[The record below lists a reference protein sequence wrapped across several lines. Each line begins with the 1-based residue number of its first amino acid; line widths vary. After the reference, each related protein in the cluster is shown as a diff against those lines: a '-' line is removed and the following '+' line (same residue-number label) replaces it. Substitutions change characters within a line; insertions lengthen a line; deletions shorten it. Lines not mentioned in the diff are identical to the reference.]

1 MRNSQSA
8 ICNLQS
14 EMCDK
19 DAPRVYLVGAGPGD
33 PGLLTLRAVECLAR
47 ADLVLY
53 DKLVPPRLL
62 DFAPPAAE
70 RVSVADVPGG
80 HPHRWP
86 FILQRLVEAAKE
98 GKVVVRLK
106 GGDPL
111 IFGRGAEE
119 AEELRKAGIPY
130 EIVPGVTAASAAA
143 AAAEIPVTHR
153 GCASAVALVTGHENP
168 TKSHHDLD
176 WAALARFP
184 GTLAIYMGM
193 ARLDL
198 IAGVLIENGKSP
210 TTPAAVVAAASTG
223 EQRRVHAPLAE
234 LAEAARAAG
243 LHAPA
248 LIVIGH
254 AAGHAPELSWFESR
268 PLFGKRVLVTRPRE
282 QASELVRRLEI
293 LGAVPSVL
301 PAVAIEPLGDWSEV
315 DARLESLRE
324 YDWIVFTSVNGVR
337 AFFGRLRATG
347 RDLRALG
354 DIRLAVIGPG
364 TAEALREFHL
374 DADLVPSEFRSESL
388 AAALA
393 ERAAGKRILLAR
405 ADRGREVLRDEL
417 SRVATVDQ
425 VAVYRQCDAVSTADA
440 ALDALRRGEVDYVLL
455 TSSNIARAFL
465 AGLDEVCR
473 GRIRDGH
480 TRIVTISPVTTTAV
494 RRLDYPVAAEA
505 AIFTTEGLVRALVEN
520 VKSGRNDSK

>member
-1 MRNSQSA
+1 MSDFAS
-8 ICNLQS
+8 
-14 EMCDK
+14 
-19 DAPRVYLVGAGPGD
+19 PRVFLVGAGPGD

-47 ADLVLY
+47 ADLVVY

-70 RVSVADVPGG
+70 RVCVADVPGG

-86 FILQRLVEAAKE
+86 FIQKRLVEAAKE
-98 GKVVVRLK
+98 GKIVVRLK

-119 AEELRKAGIPY
+119 TEELRKAGITY
-130 EIVPGVTAASAAA
+130 EIVPGVTAVSAAA

-153 GCASAVALVTGHENP
+153 GYASAVALITGHENP
-168 TKSHHDLD
+168 TKSHHGLD

-184 GTLAIYMGM
+184 GTLAVYMGM

-198 IAGVLIENGKSP
+198 IARVLVEHGKSP
-210 TTPAAVVAAASTG
+210 TTPAAVIAAAGTG

-248 LIVIGH
+248 LIVIGPT
-254 AAGHAPELSWFESR
+254 AGHAPELSWLERR

-282 QASELVRRLEI
+282 QATDLVRRLEL
-293 LGAVPSVL
+293 LGAVPSAL
-301 PAVAIEPLGDWSEV
+301 PAVAIEPPDDWAEV
-315 DARLESLRE
+315 DARLARLRD
-324 YDWIVFTSVNGVR
+324 YDWLAFTSVNGVR

-354 DIRLAVIGPG
+354 DLKLAVIGPG
-364 TAEALREFHL
+364 TAEALREHHL
-374 DADLVPSEFRSESL
+374 DADLVPAEYRSESL

-393 ERAAGKRILLAR
+393 ERASGQRILLAR
-405 ADRGREVLRDEL
+405 ADRGRDVLRDEL
-417 SRVATVDQ
+417 ARVATVDQ
-425 VAVYRQCDAVSTADA
+425 VAVYRQSDAIPADA
-440 ALDALRRGEVDYVLL
+440 PALDTLRRGEIDFVLL

-465 AGLDEVCR
+465 AGLDDVCR

-480 TRIVTISPVTTTAV
+480 TRLVTISPVTTAAVTA
-494 RRLDYPVAAEA
+494 LDFPVAAEA
-505 AIFTTEGLVRALVEN
+505 RVYTTDGLLNAVMVSVR
-520 VKSGRNDSK
+520 SG